1 MFQCTPLLLRAYT
14 FISNEMLFPSYE
26 DKQLYGFKLEKR
38 HLLNIP
44 HGVNNTYRI
53 CNLLLQCFLS
63 WLFVMWNK
71 EQRVNKSLLHDSQW
85 GKDTVLQRAS
95 RQ

>member
-1 MFQCTPLLLRAYT
+1 MFQCTPLLVRAYT
-14 FISNEMLFPSYE
+14 FISNEMLFSSYE
-26 DKQLYGFKLEKR
+26 DKQLYGVGLEKR

-44 HGVNNTYRI
+44 HGVNNTYEI
-53 CNLLLQCFLS
+53 CNFLLQCFLI
-63 WLFVMWNK
+63 WLFVVCNK
-71 EQRVNKSLLHDSQW
+71 KQSVNKSLLDSQR